1 MTEPS
6 TPNSDRKRSGTSEM
20 PPRDDAARGPVEF
33 TGLVRSAPPKKA
45 AGMKAVAVS
54 LAHMK
59 REGYNPVK
67 ATALLSRMNQKD
79 GFDCPGCAWPDPD
92 DRRSAVAEYC
102 ENGAKAAA
110 EETTRKRC
118 DPAYFAKH
126 SVAELSARS
135 DFELSQAGR
144 ITHPMILRPG
154 ATHYEPVQ
162 WEEAFRILA
171 EELNAL
177 DSPNRA
183 IFYTSGRTSNEAAFL
198 YQLFVRQ
205 FGTNNL
211 PDCSNMCHESS
222 GVGLSET
229 VGIGKGSVTLEDVE
243 SAELIVVMGQNPGTN
258 HPRMLSALQK
268 AKRGGAKIV
277 AVNPLKEAG
286 LLKFQHPQ
294 SPRDLISGGTD
305 LADLYLQ
312 VKINGDVAFL
322 KAALAILVRR
332 EEAQPGSVFDA
343 EFIAGY
349 TEGFEELLE
358 HLKGQ
363 DISALTEAAGL
374 TPQELQSFC
383 DLVVARPKMI
393 ICWAMG
399 LTQHRNGVHNI
410 REIVNLLLM
419 RGAIGK
425 PGAGTCPVRGHSN
438 VQGDRTVGIWEKPP
452 EAFLAALGKRF
463 DFEPP
468 REHGHSVVH
477 AIEAMRDGA
486 ATAFFA
492 MGGNFLS
499 ATPDTDVTAAALR
512 KCSITAHVS
521 TKLNRSHLVHGKTA
535 LILPC
540 LGRSEV
546 DRQAKGEQFVTVEN
560 SMGIVHRSAGHLAPA
575 SDQLMSEPAIVAGLA
590 KAVLGTRSSVDWET
604 MTADYGGI
612 RDAIEA
618 VIPGFENYNERVAK
632 PGGFALPNGARERQF
647 KTPSGKAQFTLNEV
661 PNIGM
666 DDDELMMTTIRTHD
680 QFNTTIYGLDDRYRG
695 FKGERRIVMMNR
707 DDMQARG
714 LKEETVVHIEG
725 RREAAGRV
733 AERFIVV
740 PYDIPRGSVATYF
753 PEANVLVPLEV
764 RADRSHTPASKLV
777 VVAIEKAP
785 TQ

>member
-1 MTEPS
+1 MTEPTS
-6 TPNSDRKRSGTSEM
+6 PNADAAPDS
-20 PPRDDAARGPVEF
+20 AARGPVEL
-33 TGLVRSAPPKKA
+33 TGLKRSSPPTKA
-45 AGMKAVAVS
+45 AGLKAVTVA
-54 LAHMK
+54 LGHMK
-59 REGYNPVK
+59 REGYGPVK
-67 ATALLSRMNQKD
+67 ATSILSRMNQKD

-92 DRRSAVAEYC
+92 DRRSAIAEYC
-102 ENGAKAAA
+102 ENGAKALA
-110 EETTRKRC
+110 EEATRKRC
-118 DPAYFAKH
+118 DPAFFAQH
-126 SVAELSARS
+126 SVAQLAQQS

-144 ITHPMILRPG
+144 ITHPMVLRPG
-154 ATHYEPVQ
+154 AAHYEPLP
-162 WEEAFRILA
+162 WDEAFRMLG
-171 EELNAL
+171 EELNQL
-177 DSPNRA
+177 GSPNEA
-183 IFYTSGRTSNEAAFL
+183 LFYTSGRTSNEAAFL

-243 SAELIVVMGQNPGTN
+243 TSELIVVMGQNPGTN
-258 HPRMLSALQK
+258 HPRMFSALQK

-294 SPRDLISGGTD
+294 SPRDLVSGGTD
-305 LADLYLQ
+305 LADIYLQ

-322 KAALAILVRR
+322 KAALAILARR
-332 EEAQPGSVFDA
+332 EEAQPGSVFDD
-343 EFIAGY
+343 EFIASY
-349 TEGFEELLE
+349 TEGFDELVQ

-363 DISALTEAAGL
+363 DVDALTKAAGL
-374 TPQELQSFC
+374 TSADIEAFC

-399 LTQHRNGVHNI
+399 LTQHRNGVQNI

-438 VQGDRTVGIWEKPP
+438 VQGDRTVGIWESPP
-452 EAFLAALGKRF
+452 EAFLDALGKHF

-477 AIEAMRDGA
+477 AIEAMRDGT
-486 ATAFFA
+486 ATVFFA

-521 TKLNRSHLVHGKTA
+521 TKLNRSHLIHGKTA

-546 DRQAKGEQFVTVEN
+546 DSQPGGEQFVTVEN
-560 SMGIVHRSAGHLAPA
+560 SMGIVHPSRGSLAPA
-575 SDQLMSEPAIVAGLA
+575 SEQLLSEPSIVARLA
-590 KAVLGTRSSVDWET
+590 AAVLKERSSVEWESL
-604 MTADYGGI
+604 ANDYSGI

-618 VIPGFENYNERVAK
+618 VIPGFERYNERVAQ

-661 PNIGM
+661 PSLEIG
-666 DDDELMMTTIRTHD
+666 DDELMMMTIRTHD

-695 FKGERRIVMMNR
+695 FKGERRVVMMNR
-707 DDMQARG
+707 DDMAARG
-714 LKEETVVHIEG
+714 LQDETVVNIVG
-725 RREAAGRV
+725 RKEAAGRV
-733 AERFIVV
+733 AERFIAV

-753 PEANVLVPLEV
+753 PEANVLVPLGV

-777 VVAIEKAP
+777 VVAIDRTPMA
-785 TQ
+785 

>member
-1 MTEPS
+1 MTES
-6 TPNSDRKRSGTSEM
+6 TSPNADL
-20 PPRDDAARGPVEF
+20 PQDAAARGPVEF
-33 TGLVRSAPPKKA
+33 TGLERSAPPTKA
-45 AGMKAVAVS
+45 AGLKAVTVA
-54 LAHMK
+54 LGHMK
-59 REGYNPVK
+59 REGYGPVK
-67 ATALLSRMNQKD
+67 ATSILSRMNQKD

-92 DRRSAVAEYC
+92 DRRSALGEYC
-102 ENGAKAAA
+102 ENGAKAVA
-110 EETTRKRC
+110 EEATRKRC
-118 DPAYFAKH
+118 DPAFFAQH
-126 SVAELSARS
+126 SVAELAGQS

-144 ITHPMILRPG
+144 ITHPMVLRAG
-154 ATHYEPVQ
+154 ATHYEPIQ
-162 WEEAFRILA
+162 WDEAFGILSDG
-171 EELNAL
+171 LNQLA
-177 DSPNRA
+177 SPNEA
-183 IFYTSGRTSNEAAFL
+183 LFYTSGRTSNEAAFL

-243 SAELIVVMGQNPGTN
+243 TSELIVVMGQNPGTN

-322 KAALAILVRR
+322 KAALAILARR
-332 EEAQPGSVFDA
+332 EEAKPGSVFDDD
-343 EFIAGY
+343 FIASY
-349 TEGFEELLE
+349 TEGFDALVE
-358 HLKGQ
+358 HLKDQ
-363 DISALTEAAGL
+363 DVEALTKAAGL
-374 TPQELQSFC
+374 TAADVETFC

-399 LTQHRNGVHNI
+399 LTQHRNGVQNI

-452 EAFLAALGKRF
+452 EAFLDALGKHF

-477 AIEAMRDGA
+477 AIEAMRDGT
-486 ATAFFA
+486 ATVFFA

-540 LGRSEV
+540 LGRSET
-546 DRQAKGEQFVTVEN
+546 DRQAGGEQFVTVEN
-560 SMGIVHRSAGHLAPA
+560 SMGMVHRSRGNLDPA
-575 SDQLMSEPAIVAGLA
+575 SEHLLSEPAIVARLA
-590 KAVLGTRSSVDWET
+590 DAVLKERSSVEWQALA
-604 MTADYGGI
+604 ADYSGI

-618 VIPGFENYNERVAK
+618 VIPGFERYNERVAQ
-632 PGGFALPNGARERQF
+632 PGGFSLPNGARERKF
-647 KTPSGKAQFTLNEV
+647 KTPSGKAQFTLNDV
-661 PNIGM
+661 PSVEIG
-666 DDDELMMTTIRTHD
+666 DDELMMMTIRTHD
-680 QFNTTIYGLDDRYRG
+680 QFNTTIYGLNDRYRG
-695 FKGERRIVMMNR
+695 IKGERRIVMMNR
-707 DDMQARG
+707 DDMAARG
-714 LKEETVVHIEG
+714 LQDENVVHILG

-740 PYDIPRGSVATYF
+740 PYDIPQGSVATYF
-753 PEANVLVPLEV
+753 PEANVLVPLGA
-764 RADRSHTPASKLV
+764 RAHRSHTPASKLV
-777 VVAIEKAP
+777 VVAIERAP
-785 TQ
+785 SQ